1 MLTVLFF
8 ANLREQLG
16 TGRKELPL
24 PEGVSTVDGLA
35 SHLARE
41 GDGQWRMLLDGEQ
54 VLVAVDQT
62 IVDRQHP
69 LEGDEEVA
77 FFPPVTG
84 G

>member
-1 MLTVLFF
+1 MLKVLFF

-16 TGRKELPL
+16 TGREELAL
-24 PEGVSTVDGLA
+24 PEGVSSVAGLA
-35 SHLARE
+35 LHLARQ
-41 GDGQWRMLLDGEQ
+41 GDDTWQVLLDDEQ

-62 IVDRQHP
+62 IVDRQHS
-69 LEGDEEVA
+69 LEGHEEVA

>member
-1 MLTVLFF
+1 MLRILFF
-8 ANLREQLG
+8 ASLREQLG
-16 TGRKELPL
+16 TDRMELAL
-24 PEGVSTVDGLA
+24 PGEVDNVEALA
-35 SHLARE
+35 GHLAGE
-41 GDGQWRMLLDGEQ
+41 GGDAWQVLLEDGQ

-62 IVDRQHP
+62 IVDRRHP

>member
-1 MLTVLFF
+1 MLKVLFF

-16 TGRKELPL
+16 TDREELAL
-24 PEGVSTVDGLA
+24 PEGVFTVEGLA

-41 GDGQWRMLLDGEQ
+41 GDDAWRMLLDDEQ

-62 IVDRQHP
+62 IVDRRHP

>member
-1 MLTVLFF
+1 MLKVLFF

-16 TGRKELPL
+16 IDRMELTL
-24 PEGVSTVDGLA
+24 PEGVSSVAGLA
-35 SHLARE
+35 THLA
-41 GDGQWRMLLDGEQ
+41 GDRGETWRVLLDDEQ

-69 LEGDEEVA
+69 LEGGEEVA

>member
-8 ANLREQLG
+8 ASLREQLG
-16 TGRKELPL
+16 TDRMELAL
-24 PEGVSTVDGLA
+24 PEGVSSVGGLA
-35 SHLARE
+35 THLAGNHGE
-41 GDGQWRMLLDGEQ
+41 AWQVLLDDEQ

-62 IVDRQHP
+62 IVDRRHP
-69 LEGDEEVA
+69 LAGGEEVA